1 MTSNP
6 WGNMGP
12 STQRRINADSPYD
25 IFWITDLHG
34 NYGFSLRAIKKGV
47 LPNTKINLKGISVIK
62 SELKENKQELVLIL
76 NNKEDWPI
84 FLSLCED
91 LISVTKKYDNEEKM
105 ISAVEIRLKRW
116 QQLLK
121 QDIRSA
127 LTAEKQM
134 GLFSELVTL
143 KDLIIPKV
151 DIRSAI
157 SSWVGPDFDKQDFLL
172 DNHALEVKSYH
183 SSKKEAAHISSQ
195 YQLETSKPYLYL
207 ISVALTKSNNGKSVG
222 DIVDDIKALIPEE
235 SIDLLNILEFKLLEY
250 GYIPELIKEPLIE
263 FLVDKIKIYNVS
275 EDFPKIKPHDIHP
288 YISFVKYTIDLTLC
302 QEYVTDPP
310 LFSKEGVK
318 SD

>member
-6 WGNMGP
+6 WVNMAT

-25 IFWITDLHG
+25 IFWINDLHG
-34 NYGFSLRAIKKGV
+34 NYGFSLRAIKKGA
-47 LPNTKINLKGISVIK
+47 LPHTKINLKGISVIK
-62 SELKENKQELVLIL
+62 SELKENKQELYLIL

-84 FLSLCED
+84 FLSLCDD

-105 ISAVEIRLKRW
+105 ISAVEIRLMRW

-183 SSKKEAAHISSQ
+183 SSKKEAAHISSL
-195 YQLETSKPYLYL
+195 YQLETSKSYLYL
-207 ISVALTKSNNGKSVG
+207 ISVALTKSDNGKSVS
-222 DIVDDIKALIPEE
+222 DIVDDIKALIPEH
-235 SIDLLNILEFKLLEY
+235 SIDVLNIFDVKLLEY
-250 GYIPELIKEPLIE
+250 GYIPELIKEPLIK
-263 FLVDKIKIYNVS
+263 FLVDKIKIYHVS
-275 EDFPKIKPHDIHP
+275 EDFPKIRPADIHSH
-288 YISFVKYTIDLTLC
+288 ISFVKYSIELTMC
-302 QEYVTDPP
+302 QEFVTDPL
-310 LFSKEGVK
+310 LFLEE
-318 SD
+318 SDKID